1 MALTDWTSSPP
12 LYENDFEFE
21 MLGRFHPQR
30 FRNQAVRRRRE
41 ARSKG
46 RSGSVSV
53 HLPCGRVRRA
63 ARWITLR
70 RSVCRLSKTTSP
82 YVSSSP
88 LGTRAVRCAGVRDRG
103 CARASTPA
111 ATSRWR
117 SADDTGGR
125 PSARLLHVAKD
136 VFLIAAPFMIGGRA
150 ACSEALVGDDDLVL
164 LLAAGGVGRN
174 RSSCTGSLSCC
185 RSRLC
190 MKMRRALR
198 LQLLSFQLSSK
209 ESQPSRPGMAC
220 HLRRAVGVMHIA
232 AAVQHIKHL
241 PRLRGGAGDCEWS
254 LLELSPMAAFCLS
267 GFVALQPHSC
277 PGRRPP
283 PAPATPRFSR
293 FL

>member
-1 MALTDWTSSPP
+1 MISSLKCLADSSP
-12 LYENDFEFE
+12 N
-21 MLGRFHPQR
+21 
-30 FRNQAVRRRRE
+30 V
-41 ARSKG
+41 SKI
-46 RSGSVSV
+46 R
-53 HLPCGRVRRA
+53 PC
-63 ARWITLR
+63 
-70 RSVCRLSKTTSP
+70 S
-82 YVSSSP
+82 
-88 LGTRAVRCAGVRDRG
+88 
-103 CARASTPA
+103 
-111 ATSRWR
+111 
-117 SADDTGGR
+117 TGGR
-125 PSARLLHVAKD
+125 RVARGGPAASASICLAGGSGGRRVGSRCGAACADSQRPHRRAFHRRRSGLGLCGALEFATEVVREHRPQQPHLVGAAPTTREAGHLHVLLHVAKD
-136 VFLIAAPFMIGGRA
+136 VSLIAAPFMIGGRA
-150 ACSEALVGDDDLVL
+150 ACAQALVGDDDLVL

-241 PRLRGGAGDCEWS
+241 PRLRDGAGDCEWS

-283 PAPATPRFSR
+283 PAPHTPRFSR